1 METQHDFGAVSPES
15 SVNICSFQ
23 SLCFNPP
30 AVALQRREIVF
41 CDRKKPGDHKTLPKV
56 RSIENVKVSV
66 RKNRSFGAG
75 TEPHT
80 HRKQGKDA
88 MDLPAGH

>member
-15 SVNICSFQ
+15 SVNICLFQ
-23 SLCFNPP
+23 SLCFNLP

-66 RKNRSFGAG
+66 RKNRSFGAA

-80 HRKQGKDA
+80 SKAKQR
-88 MDLPAGH
+88 